1 MDLNRREFS
10 TAAGVSL
17 SAVLAGCG
25 ALEDDSGDEG
35 GNETDPEFE
44 DGDDSDVE
52 NTDDSDAEDTDD
64 SDTAGEDETDSD
76 EQKMHED
83 ESVAGTILLSGD
95 AEDHLAVVRHTFTWA
110 SEPPSDQCHVH
121 VMIEN
126 TSDAEMT
133 IDMEAR
139 IYEEDGT
146 ELSSTTDTGVEGP
159 GPGDD
164 DTVYSLELD
173 NCEGTVE
180 YEFEITAVR
189 ADDDEPNESDEQDD
203 SDTQDEADESDDD
216 DADEPDESNEDE
228 QEDVDEDDEDD
239 EDEGD
244 GDEEDDDGP
253 DEEEDSDEADES
265 DEQDE
270 TDDDDEDADENEDEN
285 DEDDEDE
292 DDGDE
297 EDDDDEDEETNIL
310 RVIVQDGD
318 EDPIDHATVE
328 VDEDGFGGWSETQAV
343 DGQGRADF
351 EVEDG
356 EYTLTVEA
364 DGYPTLTEDI
374 EISHDVIYTVT
385 LQTND

>member
-25 ALEDDSGDEG
+25 ALEDDSDGEG
-35 GNETDPEFE
+35 ENETDREFE
-44 DGDDSDVE
+44 DDDDSDVK
-52 NTDDSDAEDTDD
+52 NTDDSDAEDTDG
-64 SDTAGEDETDSD
+64 SDTGGEDETDSD

-83 ESVAGTILLSGD
+83 ESVAGTILLSDD
-95 AEDHLAVVRHTFTWA
+95 AEHHLAVVRHTFTWA
-110 SEPPSDQCHVH
+110 SEPPSDHCHVH
-121 VMIEN
+121 VMVEN

-139 IYEEDGT
+139 IYGEDGT
-146 ELSSTTDTGVEGP
+146 ELSATTDTGVEGP

-180 YEFEITAVR
+180 YDFEVTDVH
-189 ADDDEPNESDEQDD
+189 ADDDEPDESDEQDDSGAQDEADEPNDDNTDETDGSDESEDEQEDVDDDDEDEGADEEDDEDEGDAGEDEGNESDEQDD
-203 SDTQDEADESDDD
+203 TD
-216 DADEPDESNEDE
+216 
-228 QEDVDEDDEDD
+228 
-239 EDEGD
+239 GD
-244 GDEEDDDGP
+244 GEDG
-253 DEEEDSDEADES
+253 
-265 DEQDE
+265 
-270 TDDDDEDADENEDEN
+270 
-285 DEDDEDE
+285 E

-297 EDDDDEDEETNIL
+297 ETSIL
-310 RVIVQDGD
+310 RVIVQNGD

-328 VDEDGFGGWSETQAV
+328 VDEGGFGGWSETQAV

-351 EVEDG
+351 DVENG
-356 EYTLTVEA
+356 EYTLIVEA

-374 EISHDVIYTVT
+374 EIDHDVIYTVT
-385 LQTND
+385 LQTNN